1 MKNRTRSL
9 ALGLLLVAA
18 TVSSLVAGPAPAGE
32 GGKVVWAGVRSSQY
46 GIKPFPSAEGWL
58 KAMRTM
64 EGYFP
69 GSSPAAIWIVGQMT
83 KDRTTMHLFFPSEGK
98 QVPHVEF
105 EPADNHEAYLDAF
118 DKAGIKVF
126 LQVESADADM
136 ETLIDL
142 VLGRYKHHPCVIG
155 FGVDVEWYKV
165 ADKPGTGTPVDDAT
179 AKKWDARIKS
189 HNPSYRMFLKHWD
202 IKWMPPTYRSDIV
215 FVDDS
220 QIFKTMDEMVTEFQT
235 SWAHAFYPNTVV
247 FQIGYGPDKP
257 WWSKLAVP
265 PQDLGTAIARGVKQD
280 LGIIWVDFSLRDVL
294 PIE

>member
-1 MKNRTRSL
+1 MTNRTLSL
-9 ALGLLLVAA
+9 GLGLLIVVAA
-18 TVSSLVAGPAPAGE
+18 VPGLVAGPAAD

-46 GIKPFPSAEGWL
+46 GIKPFPAAEGWL

-69 GSSPAAIWIVGQMT
+69 GSSPTAIWIVGQMT
-83 KDRTTMHLFFPSEGK
+83 KDRTNMRLFFPSDGK

-105 EPADNHEAYLDAF
+105 EPTDNHEAYLDAF

-165 ADKPGTGTPVDDAT
+165 AEKPGTGTPVDDAT
-179 AKKWDARIKS
+179 AKKWEARIKS

-235 SWAHAFYPNTVV
+235 SWAPAFYPNTVV

-265 PQDLGTAIARGVKQD
+265 PQDLGRAIAKGIKQD

>member
-1 MKNRTRSL
+1 VKHRMF
-9 ALGLLLVAA
+9 ALVLGSILMAAAA
-18 TVSSLVAGPAPAGE
+18 TGLVAGPAPAGSV
-32 GGKVVWAGVRSSQY
+32 GKVVWAGVRSSQY
-46 GIKPFPSAEGWL
+46 GIKPFPAAEGWL
-58 KAMRTM
+58 KAMKTM

-83 KDRTTMHLFFPSEGK
+83 KDRTNMHLFFPSDGK

-105 EPADNHEAYLDAF
+105 EATDNHEAYLSAF

-136 ETLIDL
+136 GTLIDL

-155 FGVDVEWYKV
+155 FGADVEWFRV
-165 ADKPGTGTPVDDAT
+165 AEKPGTGTPIDDAT
-179 AKKWDARIKS
+179 AKSWEARVKS
-189 HNPSYRMFLKHWD
+189 HNPGYRLFLKHWD
-202 IKWMPPTYRSDIV
+202 VKWMPPTYRGDIV

-220 QIFKTMDEMVTEFQT
+220 QIFKTMDEMVNEFQT
-235 SWAHAFYPNTVV
+235 SWAAAFYPNTVV

-257 WWSKLAVP
+257 WWSKLTVP
-265 PQDLGTAIARGVKQD
+265 PQELGAAIAKGVRQD

-294 PIE
+294 PLE